1 MANTIS
7 ISVNSEDIKNLQV
20 LKVRDDIG
28 ASSVMRVG
36 IQHLLNKPRIQ
47 AEQMNL
53 AERADKLYRLVKKLE
68 CRIHQLETA
77 ALKEGITTPEW
88 SDENVEFRR

>member
-1 MANTIS
+1 MANV
-7 ISVNSEDIKNLQV
+7 ISVSMTSDDIKNLQV

-47 AEQMNL
+47 AEQIQLKESN
-53 AERADKLYRLVKKLE
+53 ERLYKLTKKLE
-68 CRIHQLETA
+68 ARIHQLETES
-77 ALKEGITTPEW
+77 LKNGITTPEW
-88 SDENVEFRR
+88 KEG